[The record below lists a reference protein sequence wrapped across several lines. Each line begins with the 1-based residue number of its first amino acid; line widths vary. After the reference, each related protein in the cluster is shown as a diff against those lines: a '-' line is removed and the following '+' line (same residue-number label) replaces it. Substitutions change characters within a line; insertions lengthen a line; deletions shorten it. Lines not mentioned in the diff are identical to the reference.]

1 MSFISYAQNF
11 EDVILWRALKHIEQ
25 GFYIDVGAQDPEV
38 DSVTKAFYD
47 RGWRGINIEPIPQ
60 WFERLQKERPR
71 DINLQLAAGREPG
84 EVIFFE
90 IPDTGLSTAEKNIAE
105 RHKTEHGYPSREV
118 KVAVETLTNLCERY
132 HLAPIHFLKIDVEG
146 MEKAVLEG
154 LDLEK
159 IRPWIIL
166 VESTLPNTQEE
177 CHADW
182 EPILLKAGYQY
193 SYFDGLN
200 RFYVAKE
207 HSELLDAFKAPP
219 NFFDDF
225 QLNRQHQAEIRARAA
240 ESAAKEAEAR
250 AARAEA
256 EAQEAMARALQAEAR
271 AREAEVQ
278 KAQAEAKAQEA
289 QARAARAEATLQA
302 VYQSH
307 SWRVTR
313 PLRAMYE
320 WWLCG
325 RNRSTKA
332 AKRLIAPPLEH
343 LIRFAASRPWIKR
356 LALPCI
362 RRYPAFEAHLLRF
375 AAQQGL
381 AGHQPAES
389 LTFGVPPE
397 LYHDIAHLSPR
408 AREIYFQLK
417 TAVEQKRREST

>member
-256 EAQEAMARALQAEAR
+256 EAQEARACVTLAEAK

>member
-1 MSFISYAQNF
+1 
-11 EDVILWRALKHIEQ
+11 
-25 GFYIDVGAQDPEV
+25 
-38 DSVTKAFYD
+38 VT
-47 RGWRGINIEPIPQ
+47 
-60 WFERLQKERPR
+60 L
-71 DINLQLAAGREPG
+71 
-84 EVIFFE
+84 
-90 IPDTGLSTAEKNIAE
+90 
-105 RHKTEHGYPSREV
+105 
-118 KVAVETLTNLCERY
+118 
-132 HLAPIHFLKIDVEG
+132 
-146 MEKAVLEG
+146 
-154 LDLEK
+154 
-159 IRPWIIL
+159 
-166 VESTLPNTQEE
+166 
-177 CHADW
+177 
-182 EPILLKAGYQY
+182 
-193 SYFDGLN
+193 
-200 RFYVAKE
+200 
-207 HSELLDAFKAPP
+207 
-219 NFFDDF
+219 
-225 QLNRQHQAEIRARAA
+225 
-240 ESAAKEAEAR
+240 AEAK
-250 AARAEA
+250 
-256 EAQEAMARALQAEAR
+256 